1 MRILHA
7 GRLIA
12 GVLIAGFAPGL
23 GTGHATVVYNCPSG
37 VSCSLQDL
45 FNGGNIVIADNVFHN
60 DIKTFGNWSLK
71 FTFGGVPDFSLI
83 NVVGLDDQSRNPGLN
98 FIANGQLRTTS
109 LLDLAF
115 DFTVGAASAS
125 FGIADNSLALTNF
138 DFGGGTGDIGIDE
151 FTFDAVGNTLGDT
164 RVEANLLFDTFNLF
178 DIAQF
183 PPQSSIIVEKSITI
197 ESDAG
202 NAVSLD
208 GFTQRYSEIPEPAT
222 LALFGIGLVTFSLV
236 RLLSL
241 KD

>member
-12 GVLIAGFAPGL
+12 GVLIAGFARDL
-23 GTGHATVVYNCPSG
+23 GQGTRRWFTIVQAGSRALYKI
-37 VSCSLQDL
+37 CSMVEILSL
-45 FNGGNIVIADNVFHN
+45 RTMYSITY
-60 DIKTFGNWSLK
+60 IKTFGNWSLE

-164 RVEANLLFDTFNLF
+164 RVEADSLFDTFNLF

-202 NAVSLD
+202 NA
-208 GFTQRYSEIPEPAT
+208 
-222 LALFGIGLVTFSLV
+222 
-236 RLLSL
+236 
-241 KD
+241 